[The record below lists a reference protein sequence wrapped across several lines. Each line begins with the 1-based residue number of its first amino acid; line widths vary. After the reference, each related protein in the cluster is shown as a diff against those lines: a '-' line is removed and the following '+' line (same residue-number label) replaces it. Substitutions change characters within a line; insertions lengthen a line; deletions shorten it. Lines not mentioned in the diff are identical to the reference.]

1 MSEGIPVRDFV
12 ALTKPRLTLM
22 VGLTSLF
29 GFYVASAGGI
39 DARLLIDVLAGT
51 LLSAAGAGALN
62 MAMEKRA
69 DSLMVRTSRRPVAS
83 GRMPV
88 GTAVAFGGALASFG
102 IVLLALRVNA
112 LTAGLAAATLVLY
125 LAIYT
130 PLKAVTPLNTVVGA
144 IPGAIPPLMGWAGAT
159 GAIDAGGWIL
169 FGVLFFWQLPH
180 FLAIAWM
187 YREDYRRAGYPMLPV
202 VDPEGG
208 STARQVIL
216 QTGALILVS
225 LAPVWFGLAGGLY
238 AAAAAGLGALLL
250 GFGLAFAKARTAV
263 RARGLFLASLA
274 YLPVL
279 LACLAAG
286 RIR

>member
-69 DSLMVRTSRRPVAS
+69 DSLMARTSRRPVAS